1 MAEHGVQSGDTAD
14 LSGAGEQGIRT
25 SVSDASPDHVPRVVA
40 TPEALALI
48 GRLASEHGPL
58 MFHQSGG
65 CCDGS
70 APMCF
75 QDGEFMVGNADVRV
89 GEIGGAAFFMS
100 ASQFKYWE
108 HTQLIIDAVPGTGGM
123 FSLERPTG
131 LRFLTRSRLYDDAE
145 SAWLETHPVE
155 RAG

>member
-1 MAEHGVQSGDTAD
+1 MPS
-14 LSGAGEQGIRT
+14 
-25 SVSDASPDHVPRVVA
+25 A
-40 TPEALALI
+40 TPLHETVAAVVSRVSVTPAAQARI
-48 GRLASEHGPL
+48 ERLRAEHGPL

-75 QDGEFMVGNADVRV
+75 ALGEFITGDTDIRL
-89 GEIGGAAFFMS
+89 GEIADTPFYMS
-100 ASQFKYWE
+100 RSQFEYWE
-108 HTQLIIDAVPGTGGM
+108 HTHLIIDAVKGNGGM

-145 SAWLETHPVE
+145 WQALEAQGRP
-155 RAG
+155 